1 MKQFYTISILFL
13 LPFFCFSQNTYKPGY
28 VITLKGDTIHGFIDY
43 REWGSN
49 PNSITFRASISDS
62 KKRTFSPE
70 EISYFSVNDIESY
83 QSYTG
88 KISMDMIDPDRLS
101 TGRDSSFKIATVF
114 LKVLQKGDRL
124 TVYSFADAVKTRF
137 YIKESSDAA
146 PVELVYKIYYN
157 NNASNA
163 GDIGKSVEDNTYLK
177 QLLSIGQKYNVWNDS
192 FQWAIDHANYSKGG
206 ILNITSRINGLA
218 KGFYDKQNRDQK
230 DFDLFIGIALNS
242 TTTKPA
248 ADYQRAGG
256 GTYTS
261 VLPAASFGINFFM
274 NPTTRKLIFR
284 GEIIIAENQYKS
296 NYINKLEPYIP
307 IKYSYNQLAVAF
319 APQAI
324 YNIYNADNLKV
335 FLDFGVA
342 LTLSKYSNE
351 VYGSQDGKTPVNSI
365 NTNNPSDFSTYSTII
380 LFKAGVQLNK
390 KIGLFAAYQG
400 ASSVSNDVYFQ
411 LNYTS
416 IQLGVNYFFL

>member
-1 MKQFYTISILFL
+1 MKQFYTISLLFL
-13 LPFFCFSQNTYKPGY
+13 LPFFCFPQNTYKPGY
-28 VITLKGDTIHGFIDY
+28 VTTLKGDTIHGFIDY

-62 KKRTFSPE
+62 KKRIFSPE

-137 YIKESSDAA
+137 FVKENSGPS
-146 PVELVYKIYYN
+146 PVELVYKVYYN
-157 NNASNA
+157 N
-163 GDIGKSVEDNTYLK
+163 GKSIEDNTYLK
-177 QLLSIGQKYNVWNDS
+177 QLLAIGQKYNVWNDS
-192 FQWAIDHANYSKGG
+192 FQWDIDHANYTKPG
-206 ILNITSRINGLA
+206 ILNITGKINGIA

-230 DFDLFIGIALNS
+230 DFDLFIGFALNS

-248 ADYQRAGG
+248 ATYQQAGG
-256 GTYTS
+256 VTYTS
-261 VLPAASFGINFFM
+261 VLPAASFGINFFV

-284 GEIIIAENQYKS
+284 GEIILAENQYKS
-296 NYINKLEPYIP
+296 TYVNKVEPYIP
-307 IKYSYNQLAVAF
+307 LKYSYNQFAVAF

-324 YNIYNADNLKV
+324 YNIYNADNFKV
-335 FLDFGVA
+335 YLDFGVA
-342 LTLSKYSNE
+342 LTLSNYSNE
-351 VYGSQDGKTPVNSI
+351 VFGSQDGKTPVNNIS
-365 NTNNPSDFSTYSTII
+365 TYNPSDFSTYSTVI